1 MQGHGQWGS
10 EWGPLTSVLVTPGP
24 HVRCGT
30 WEVLEQLKNILKF
43 SIFDYLQ
50 ISGDPAHRAE
60 GPGVRTRV
68 PALGGRGQVC
78 GQGSG
83 HADLGCLQSA
93 DHEA

>member
-1 MQGHGQWGS
+1 MATPDRYVVGTPGLFLYSLGSMQGHGQWGS

-30 WEVLEQLKNILKF
+30 WKVLDQLKNILKF
-43 SIFDYLQ
+43 SIFDCLQ

-68 PALGGRGQVC
+68 PAPGGRG
-78 GQGSG
+78 
-83 HADLGCLQSA
+83 
-93 DHEA
+93 